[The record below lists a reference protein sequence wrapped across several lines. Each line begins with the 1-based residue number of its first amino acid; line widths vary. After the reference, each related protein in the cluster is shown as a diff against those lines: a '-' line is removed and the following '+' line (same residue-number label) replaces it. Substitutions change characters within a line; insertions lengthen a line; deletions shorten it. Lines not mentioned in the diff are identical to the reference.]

1 MLVVV
6 VADVSVGAD
15 GKAGA
20 IWIPMTDV
28 DPAEIAENLTGPG
41 PVTSVGTNRWVKVP
55 SPS

>member
-15 GKAGA
+15 GTSGA
-20 IWIPMTDV
+20 TWIPMTDV

-41 PVTSVGTNRWVKVP
+41 PVTSVGTNR
-55 SPS
+55 